1 MELSLV
7 RGDASWVEI
16 DAAAFL
22 KNIEFFRRSIDRHR
36 PQTKIGCVLKG
47 NAYGHGIAEMA
58 RLAAQS
64 PVIEVL
70 YVFSYSEAMQVLQH
84 CRTSQRIVIL
94 GALPDSFEM
103 LPHCGRF
110 EWVVSSQS
118 QVSSILTARLNEG
131 QGSGG
136 GASTEKINVHI
147 HFDTGLGREGFLAG
161 DWLQSVTSLLATGRF
176 RVCGCMTHFANTEDV
191 TRQDY
196 AKQQIRVFG
205 EFYDQLVEFLQERAL
220 QLPERHLAASAATLV
235 LPAALADVVRIGIG
249 AYGLWP
255 SNETRLSY
263 AMTADHGGKGQ
274 TSGGGSPNAE
284 LLPVL
289 SWRVRSQSIKQLD
302 RGQFVGYGCTFRCE
316 RETNVAVFPVGYADG
331 YVRQLTS
338 HAYVLIEG
346 HRCPVIG
353 RVMMN
358 HIIVAVSPQI
368 DLRGKGSVT
377 ATLIGSEGDERITA
391 DDLANWSGTINYEA
405 VTRIGV
411 AIKRVII
418 ASDS

>member
-1 MELSLV
+1 
-7 RGDASWVEI
+7 
-16 DAAAFL
+16 
-22 KNIEFFRRSIDRHR
+22 
-36 PQTKIGCVLKG
+36 
-47 NAYGHGIAEMA
+47 
-58 RLAAQS
+58 
-64 PVIEVL
+64 
-70 YVFSYSEAMQVLQH
+70 MQVLQH
-84 CRTSQRIVIL
+84 CRAAQRIVIL
-94 GALPDSFEM
+94 GALPDSFQE
-103 LPHCGRF
+103 LPQCERF
-110 EWVVSSQS
+110 EWVISSQS
-118 QVSSILTARLNEG
+118 QVNSLVASLQQG

-136 GASTEKINVHI
+136 GASTEQISVHI
-147 HFDTGLGREGFLAG
+147 HFDTGLGREGFLAC
-161 DWLQSVTSLLATGRF
+161 DWCQAVAALLATGRF

-196 AKQQIRVFG
+196 AKQQIRAFG
-205 EFYDQLVEFLQERAL
+205 EFYDQLVEFLKERGL
-220 QLPERHLAASAATLV
+220 PLPERHLAASAAALV

-255 SNETRLSY
+255 SNETRLSF
-263 AMTADHGGKGQ
+263 AMTADRGGQAQ
-274 TSGGGSPNAE
+274 TSGGSSQDVE
-284 LLPVL
+284 LRPVL

-368 DLRGKGSVT
+368 DLRGKNFVT

-411 AIKRVII
+411 SIKRVII
-418 ASDS
+418 AADS